1 MRFDTKVYRKSTHTN
16 SYIHF
21 FSYHSSEI
29 KFGVAIGLFLRAFRL
44 CSPQNLDAE
53 INYIKLSLSNLAYP
67 SWFIEESLNKTR
79 KIHYSSGERNKWSK
93 EGIKLITL
101 PFNQRLKD
109 VTSKLKEKDIKFVFH
124 FKNTI
129 KKNLCFNQFGN
140 KKKNAETGVYIIKCS
155 DCNLSYVGE
164 TGRKLSIRLEEHSKA
179 VREFDN
185 RSAIA
190 NHCWENDHRMDFKNS
205 RFVYKDSN
213 IKRRRAVEGV
223 LIDSIPTVLGN
234 KSFNSLD
241 FFNSH
246 LVLKE
251 AKLLNFVKAANDL
264 ALLPA
269 PDNPIIVPNPGAP
282 DQGFAAEDYLP
293 DGSVFVNNE
302 RGQAVRRSRRF
313 MEI

>member
-1 MRFDTKVYRKSTHTN
+1 MF
-16 SYIHF
+16 
-21 FSYHSSEI
+21 
-29 KFGVAIGLFLRAFRL
+29 
-44 CSPQNLDAE
+44 PQNLDAE

-109 VTSKLKEKDIKFVFH
+109 VTSKLKEKDIKLVFH

-129 KKNLCFNQFGN
+129 KRNLCFNQFGN

-190 NHCWENDHRMDFKNS
+190 NHCWEN
-205 RFVYKDSN
+205 
-213 IKRRRAVEGV
+213 EG
-223 LIDSIPTVLGN
+223 
-234 KSFNSLD
+234 F
-241 FFNSH
+241 
-246 LVLKE
+246 
-251 AKLLNFVKAANDL
+251 
-264 ALLPA
+264 
-269 PDNPIIVPNPGAP
+269 
-282 DQGFAAEDYLP
+282 
-293 DGSVFVNNE
+293 
-302 RGQAVRRSRRF
+302 
-313 MEI
+313 